1 LHVPE
6 RASEAGPERAWADA
20 TPAVETRQN
29 ERIRD
34 IMLDGPLV
42 FVDIDTQR
50 DFLLPTG
57 ALFVRGSAEI
67 MLNLERLTRFARRHE
82 IPVLATACSHTPDDP
97 ELTIFPPHCMAGSEG
112 QKRVAETEFPD
123 SVILEVNERLAGD
136 IPRHLTL
143 LKRELD
149 VFSRP
154 DADALIARYD
164 QTRPTFVVYGVATDY
179 CVGKAVDGLVGRQ
192 CRVAVVADAV
202 RGIDAAAEASTL
214 TTFVQRGATLTI
226 TERVTRLFVHRG
238 A

>member
-1 LHVPE
+1 
-6 RASEAGPERAWADA
+6 
-20 TPAVETRQN
+20 
-29 ERIRD
+29 
-34 IMLDGPLV
+34 MLDGPLV

-57 ALFVRGSAEI
+57 ALYIRGSAEI
-67 MLNLERLTRFARRHE
+67 MPNLERLTRFARKHE
-82 IPVLATACSHTPDDP
+82 IPVLATACSHELDDP
-97 ELTIFPPHCMAGSEG
+97 ELAIFPPHCMAGSEG
-112 QKRVAETEFPD
+112 QKRVPETEFPD
-123 SVILEVNERLAGD
+123 SVILDVNERLAGG

-149 VFSRP
+149 VFSRL
-154 DADALIARYD
+154 DADEMIARYD

-179 CVGKAVDGLVGRQ
+179 CVGKAVDGLLGRR

-202 RGIDAAAEASTL
+202 RAIDATAEASTL
-214 TTFVQRGATLTI
+214 TTFAQRGATLTI